1 MQHQDLLAALLDR
14 KEEYQNEHSQTI
26 AIDLEIAKAMS
37 LGSSPTKVSI
47 DVHCDISTVYRS
59 IARIEQFLQTEPLDA
74 IDVLKSPFIVS
85 NAVTLGRLTHQS
97 LIDMK
102 LYFLMITLHQLGHNS
117 VSCNEVRD
125 LFPGIRNRCQR
136 EAILK
141 ELNALAVQTDE
152 EDSKLIKIFEFV
164 EYRDHTYH
172 FELTEDA
179 YPYYYPLYH
188 LLGRHPQMP
197 NPCK

>member
-1 MQHQDLLAALLDR
+1 MRSQDLYTALIER
-14 KEEYQNEHSQTI
+14 EEEYQREHSQTI
-26 AIDLEIAKAMS
+26 EIDLEIAKALS

-59 IARIEQFLQTEPLDA
+59 IARIEQFLQTEP
-74 IDVLKSPFIVS
+74 IDVINVLKRPFIAS
-85 NAVTLGRLTHQS
+85 NAVTLGRWTHQS
-97 LIDMK
+97 LIGMK

-117 VSCNEVRD
+117 VSCSEVKN

-136 EAILK
+136 EAILE
-141 ELNALAVQTDE
+141 ELNTLSVQTDE
-152 EDSKLIKIFEFV
+152 ENSKIIKIFEFV

-197 NPCK
+197 NL